1 MIFRFWFFLKQ
12 KKKVLRKLNGVIS
25 GSVSRTRA
33 PYRLHVGSFL
43 LSLFFFLYRSVMLR
57 NCFRINALGFGPKA
71 HFYWAIFWIGFGPS
85 FKT

>member
-12 KKKVLRKLNGVIS
+12 KKKSFEKIKWSYFRICQPHARSLQIAR
-25 GSVSRTRA
+25 
-33 PYRLHVGSFL
+33 RL
-43 LSLFFFLYRSVMLR
+43 LFTFFVFFLYRSVMLR